1 MKRIK
6 AACLCQ
12 TLHFQQKEDVPYEE
26 AVRLTDGEV
35 ETHKKAL
42 ERSRT
47 QYRILEQ
54 SRQADGSIVL
64 KILAN
69 TTQPCGRLSE
79 ISAGISAA
87 AAMRP
92 HAFFSERRTNFMQ
105 ERSKPLSRAGTSGKT
120 DGNVRNTVHYLS
132 LVAALYNIVDQ
143 IFIANATYLGSY
155 GNAANTVVFPLT
167 VIALAIAVLDRG
179 RLLRFCQH
187 LSGFGDPE
195 SAHRSIGNAIVLCV
209 AASVVL
215 TALYLIFQQPLLTV
229 FGGQINEETF
239 RLSREYFFF
248 ISLGIPFYMFGQA
261 MNPIIR
267 SDGSPPAFAM
277 ASTLAG
283 ALVNVVLDP
292 VFIFVFRWGM
302 AGTAV
307 ATVLGQIL
315 TAALAL
321 WYLRRMKAVHLKKA
335 ASAFTAAFW
344 RGFFRW
350 AYAAFCHKSLWL
362 PPWPPSTT

>member
-1 MKRIK
+1 
-6 AACLCQ
+6 
-12 TLHFQQKEDVPYEE
+12 
-26 AVRLTDGEV
+26 
-35 ETHKKAL
+35 
-42 ERSRT
+42 
-47 QYRILEQ
+47 
-54 SRQADGSIVL
+54 
-64 KILAN
+64 
-69 TTQPCGRLSE
+69 
-79 ISAGISAA
+79 
-87 AAMRP
+87 
-92 HAFFSERRTNFMQ
+92 MQ
-105 ERSKPLSRAGTSGKT
+105 ERSNRFLAQEPVGKLM
-120 DGNVRNTVHYLS
+120 GMYAIPCIISL

-167 VIALAIAVLDRG
+167 VIALAIAVLIGDG
-179 RLLRFCQH
+179 CCAFVSICLG
-187 LSGFGDPE
+187 SGDPE

-248 ISLGIPFYMFGQA
+248 LSLGIPFYMFGQA

-267 SDGSPPAFAM
+267 SDGSPRFAM

-302 AGTAV
+302 AGAAV

-362 PPWPPSTT
+362 PPWPPSTI